1 MLRGTK
7 DYLKPGDHN
16 AFCMRCGFK
25 YKASELQKEWTGF
38 LVCSSCLDLRHS
50 QDLIRGIKETPP
62 PKDQSPR
69 NDGPSPL
76 IPNDLTTGYIPD
88 GTPVGFPPG
97 KTTPLAGE
105 ADQAGTTY
113 FVEFGPVDRSK
124 L

>member
-1 MLRGTK
+1 MLKGIK
-7 DYLKPGDHN
+7 DYLKIGDHN
-16 AFCMRCGFK
+16 SWCQRCGFK
-25 YKASELQKEWTGF
+25 YKASELQKEWTGL
-38 LVCSSCLDLRHS
+38 LVCPPCLDLRHP
-50 QDLIRGIKETPP
+50 QDLIRGVRETPP

-76 IPNDLTTGYIPD
+76 IPFTEDAP
-88 GTPVGFPPG
+88 PVGFPPG

-113 FVEFGPVDRSK
+113 FVPFERVDGSK